1 MRYTANYPI
10 FKPVTDLAMSIQ
22 NNYVAIMAG
31 GIGSRFW
38 PESRT
43 SYPKQFIDILGTGR
57 SLIQWTYQRFKH
69 ICPQENIYFITNQQ
83 YIQTLKDQIP
93 EVRDENI
100 ISEPSRKN
108 TAPCAAYFAHKMM
121 ALNPK
126 ANIIMSP
133 ADHLIMDER
142 AFERTAQE
150 ALDFVAHHE
159 ALLTLGIKPTRP
171 DTGYGYIQYD
181 VEEELDKVYRVKTFT
196 EKPSLELARTFLKS
210 GDFLWNSGIFV
221 WNVKTI
227 MEALEKY
234 LPEMHDVFLQ
244 AKDVYNTHKEFD
256 KINGL
261 YSQCTNISIDYGIME
276 KAKNVYVIP
285 SYFGWCDLGTWESAY
300 ENSEKDYLGNAV
312 YGDNVM
318 VIDASECMIK
328 VPNDKLLVVQGLEQF
343 IVIDTPDVLL
353 ICERNREQQI
363 KEYVA
368 EVKRNKGDK
377 YL

>member
-1 MRYTANYPI
+1 
-10 FKPVTDLAMSIQ
+10 MSNK

-38 PESRT
+38 PESRVHH
-43 SYPKQFIDILGTGR
+43 PKQFLDLLGTGK
-57 SLIQWTYQRFKH
+57 SLIQWTYNRFKH
-69 ICPQENIYFITNQQ
+69 ICPQENIYFITNEQ
-83 YIQTLKDQIP
+83 YIATLKEQLP
-93 EVRDENI
+93 EISDFNI

-121 ALNPK
+121 ALNPD

-133 ADHLIMDER
+133 ADHLIMQEHD
-142 AFERTAQE
+142 FERTAHE
-150 ALDFVAHHE
+150 ALEFVAHNK

-181 VEEELDKVYRVKTFT
+181 TETELGTAYKVKTFT

-227 MEALEKY
+227 MNALEQY
-234 LPEMHDVFLQ
+234 LPEMNEVFTQ
-244 AKDVYNTHKEFD
+244 AKDFYNTPSENKAIV
-256 KINGL
+256 KL
-261 YSQCTNISIDYGIME
+261 YPHCTNISIDYGIME
-276 KAKNVYVIP
+276 KARNVYVIP

-300 ENSEKDYLGNAV
+300 ENSNKDYLGNAV
-312 YGDNVM
+312 IGNNVM

-328 VPNDKLLVVQGLEQF
+328 APADKLVVIQGMEKF
-343 IVIDTPDVLL
+343 IVIDTPDILL

-377 YL
+377 FL

>member
-1 MRYTANYPI
+1 
-10 FKPVTDLAMSIQ
+10 
-22 NNYVAIMAG
+22 MAG

-38 PESRT
+38 PVSRT
-43 SYPKQFIDILGTGR
+43 QYPKQFIDILGTGK
-57 SLIQWTYQRFKH
+57 SLIQWTYQRFAN
-69 ICPQENIYFITNQQ
+69 ICPKENIYFITNQN
-83 YIQTLKDQIP
+83 YISTLKEQIP
-93 EVRDENI
+93 DINDENI

-121 ALNPK
+121 ALNPL

-142 AFERTAQE
+142 AFERTTFD
-150 ALDFVAHHE
+150 ALDFVATHD

-181 VEEELDKVYRVKTFT
+181 VEENLEKVYRVKTFT
-196 EKPSLELARTFLKS
+196 EKPSLDLARTFLKS

-221 WNVKTI
+221 WNVNTI
-227 MEALEKY
+227 MDALEKY
-234 LPEMHDVFLQ
+234 LPEINEVFLQ
-244 AKDVYNTHKEFD
+244 ASGSYNTPQEHD
-256 KINGL
+256 VINEL

-276 KAKNVYVIP
+276 KAKNVFVVP

-300 ENSEKDYLGNAV
+300 ENSDKDYLGNAV
-312 YGDNVM
+312 YGNNVM

-328 VPNDKLLVVQGLEQF
+328 APDKKLVVLQGLEQF
-343 IVIDTPDVLL
+343 IVIDTADVLL

-368 EVKRNKGDK
+368 EVKRNKGDRF
-377 YL
+377 L

>member
-1 MRYTANYPI
+1 
-10 FKPVTDLAMSIQ
+10 
-22 NNYVAIMAG
+22 MAG

-38 PESRT
+38 PVSRT
-43 SYPKQFIDILGTGR
+43 KYPKQFLDLLGTGR
-57 SLIQWTYQRFKH
+57 SLIQWTYNRFKH
-69 ICPQENIYFITNQQ
+69 ICPKENIYFITNQS
-83 YIQTLKDQIP
+83 YITALKEQIP
-93 EVRDENI
+93 EIDDANI

-108 TAPCAAYFAHKMM
+108 TAPCAAYFAHKIM
-121 ALNPK
+121 ALNPN

-142 AFERTAQE
+142 AFERTTYD
-150 ALDFVAHHE
+150 ALDFVSKHD
-159 ALLTLGIKPTRP
+159 ALLTMGIKPTRP

-227 MEALEKY
+227 MNELEKY
-234 LPEMHDVFLQ
+234 LPEMNEVFMQ
-244 AKDVYNTHKEFD
+244 AKDVYNTPREFEV
-256 KINGL
+256 INEL

-328 VPNDKLLVVQGLEQF
+328 VNNDKLLVVQGLEQF
-343 IVIDTPDVLL
+343 IVVDTPDVLL
-353 ICERNREQQI
+353 ICERSREQQI

>member
-1 MRYTANYPI
+1 
-10 FKPVTDLAMSIQ
+10 
-22 NNYVAIMAG
+22 MAG

-38 PESRT
+38 PVSRT
-43 SYPKQFIDILGTGR
+43 AYPKQFLDLLGTGKT
-57 SLIQWTYQRFKH
+57 LIQWTYNRFQH
-69 ICPQENIYFITNQQ
+69 ICPKENIYFITNQA
-83 YIQTLKDQIP
+83 YISTLKEQIP
-93 EVRDENI
+93 EISDDNI

-133 ADHLIMDER
+133 ADHLIMDVH
-142 AFERTAQE
+142 AFERTTLE
-150 ALDFVAHHE
+150 ALEFVSNHRAM
-159 ALLTLGIKPTRP
+159 LTLGIKPTRP

-181 VEEELDKVYRVKTFT
+181 TEEELDKVYKVKTFT
-196 EKPSLELARTFLKS
+196 EKPSLDLARTFLKS

-221 WNVKTI
+221 WNVNTI
-227 MEALEKY
+227 MDALEKY
-234 LPEMHDVFLQ
+234 LPEMHEVFQQ
-244 AKDVYNTHKEFD
+244 AASVYNTPKEHNL
-256 KINGL
+256 ISGL
-261 YSQCTNISIDYGIME
+261 YAHCTNISIDYGIME

-285 SYFGWCDLGTWESAY
+285 SYFGWSDLGTWESAY

-312 YGDNVM
+312 HGDNVM
-318 VIDASECMIK
+318 VIDASECMIQAA
-328 VPNDKLLVVQGLEQF
+328 PEKLIVVQGLENF
-343 IVIDTPDVLL
+343 IVVDTKDVLL

-377 YL
+377 FL

>member
-1 MRYTANYPI
+1 MN
-10 FKPVTDLAMSIQ
+10 K

-43 SYPKQFIDILGTGR
+43 AYPKQFLDILGTGK
-57 SLIQWTYQRFKH
+57 SLIQWTYNRFKN
-69 ICPQENIYFITNQQ
+69 ICPKENIYFITNYA
-83 YIQTLKDQIP
+83 YINALKEQLP
-93 EVRDENI
+93 EVDDANI
-100 ISEPSRKN
+100 ISEPFRKN

-121 ALNPK
+121 VLNPE
-126 ANIIMSP
+126 ANIILAP

-142 AFERTAQE
+142 SFERTTNA
-150 ALDFVAHHE
+150 ALDFVAQNE
-159 ALLTLGIKPTRP
+159 ALLTMGIKPTRP

-181 VEEELDKVYRVKTFT
+181 LEDEIDKIYRVKTFT
-196 EKPSLELARTFLKS
+196 EKPSIELAQTFLKS

-227 MEALEKY
+227 MSAIEKHM
-234 LPEMHDVFLQ
+234 PEMHEVFLQ
-244 AKDVYNTHKEFD
+244 AKNVYNTPREREVVSE
-256 KINGL
+256 L
-261 YSQCTNISIDYGIME
+261 YAHCTNISIDYGIME
-276 KAKNVYVIP
+276 KAKNVFVIP

-300 ENSEKDYLGNAV
+300 ENSDRDYLGNAV
-312 YGDNVM
+312 YGKNVM
-318 VIDASECMIK
+318 VIDATECMIK
-328 VPNDKLLVVQGLEQF
+328 APAEKLVVIQGLEKF

-368 EVKRNKGDK
+368 EVKRNKGEK
-377 YL
+377 FL

>member
-1 MRYTANYPI
+1 MNE
-10 FKPVTDLAMSIQ
+10 K

-38 PESRT
+38 PVSRA
-43 SYPKQFIDILGTGR
+43 SYPKQFIDLLGTGR
-57 SLIQWTYQRFKH
+57 SLIQWTYHRFKK
-69 ICPQENIYFITNQQ
+69 IVPQENIYFITNQA
-83 YIQTLKDQIP
+83 YIDTLKEQIP
-93 EVRDENI
+93 EVSSENI

-108 TAPCAAYFAHKMM
+108 TSPCAAYFAHKIV
-121 ALNPK
+121 AKNPD

-133 ADHLIMDER
+133 ADHLIMDEA
-142 AFERTAQE
+142 AFEKTAKD
-150 ALDFVAHHE
+150 ALAFVAEHN

-181 VEEELDKVYRVKTFT
+181 LNEEVSKAYKVKTFT

-221 WNVKTI
+221 WNVNTI
-227 MEALEKY
+227 LEALAQFQ
-234 LPEMHDVFLQ
+234 PELNEVFLQ
-244 AKDVYNTHKEFD
+244 AKDVYNTSNEYAL
-256 KINGL
+256 ISQL
-261 YSQCTNISIDYGIME
+261 YAQCTNISIDYGIME

-285 SYFGWCDLGTWESAY
+285 SYFGWSDLGTWESAY
-300 ENSEKDYLGNAV
+300 DNSEKDYLGNAV
-312 YGDNVM
+312 FGKNVM

-328 VPNDKLLVVQGLEQF
+328 APENKLLVVQGLENF
-343 IVIDTPDVLL
+343 VVVDTKDVLL

-377 YL
+377 FL